1 MKDSMARFKVKI
13 KREAFITL
21 EITATDKIDAL
32 LLAKHKAKNRE
43 GWSNDV
49 YDIVEFETL

>member
-1 MKDSMARFKVKI
+1 MAQFKVKI
-13 KREAFITL
+13 KKESFITL
-21 EITATDKIDAL
+21 EVTAKDKIDAC

-43 GWSNDV
+43 GWSKDV